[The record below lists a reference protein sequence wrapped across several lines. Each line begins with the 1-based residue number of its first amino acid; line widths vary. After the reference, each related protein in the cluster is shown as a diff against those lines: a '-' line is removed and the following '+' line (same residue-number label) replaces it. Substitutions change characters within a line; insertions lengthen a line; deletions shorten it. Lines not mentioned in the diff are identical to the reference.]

1 MIQPKAGPI
10 SVANCVLC
18 ERIWRGWCTHV
29 WGSNYYKIT
38 CVNCGALCWKV
49 YSKFFIFHIYLFFTR
64 REKRSIRLH
73 VGAVQIASGNQSK
86 VKSELTYE
94 VEDIFIHPKRDT
106 YLKVNDLAIIKV
118 LVPFNFSRNVKPICI
133 GNITV
138 DRMHANETVKVLKNI
153 YYIRCFK
160 H

>member
-1 MIQPKAGPI
+1 M
-10 SVANCVLC
+10 
-18 ERIWRGWCTHV
+18 
-29 WGSNYYKIT
+29 
-38 CVNCGALCWKV
+38 
-49 YSKFFIFHIYLFFTR
+49 
-64 REKRSIRLH
+64 
-73 VGAVQIASGNQSK
+73 QIASGNQSK

-153 YYIRCFK
+153 YYLRCFK